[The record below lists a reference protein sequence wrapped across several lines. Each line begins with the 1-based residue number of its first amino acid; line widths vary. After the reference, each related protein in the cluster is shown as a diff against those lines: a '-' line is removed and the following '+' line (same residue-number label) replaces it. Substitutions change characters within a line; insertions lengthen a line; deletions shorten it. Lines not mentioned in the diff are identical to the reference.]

1 MVAAAFISTWLAL
14 GGFGGHLLNYP
25 RDDRRTKVERIVL
38 GAFTG
43 PIIWAVV
50 ALERAFP
57 D

>member
-1 MVAAAFISTWLAL
+1 MMIFLIACWLFLGAAAGQA
-14 GGFGGHLLNYP
+14 LNYP
-25 RDDRRTKVERIVL
+25 RDDHDTKLERIVL

-43 PIIWAVV
+43 PVLWVVV